1 MMATRPSIQLSTPGT
16 PFDLDLLRALLREYA
31 ESLQVDLCFQG
42 FEEELM
48 NLPGDYMEPRGS
60 LLMAW
65 VDTQLAGCCGL
76 RPLDTVDYPNACE
89 MKRLY
94 VRPAWRNLGL
104 GRRLAEVT
112 LDNARMAGYSCVLLD
127 TLDGMETARAM
138 YHELGFEEIPP
149 YYFNPNEGAHY
160 LKVNL

>member
-1 MMATRPSIQLSTPGT
+1 MVSRPIVQISAPRTPLE
-16 PFDLDLLRALLREYA
+16 LDVLKALLREYA
-31 ESLQVDLCFQG
+31 DSLQVDLCFQG

-48 NLPGDYMEPRGS
+48 TLPGSYAEPRGS
-60 LLMAW
+60 LLTAW
-65 VDTQLAGCCGL
+65 VDEQLAGCCGL

-94 VRPAWRNLGL
+94 VRPEWRKNGI
-104 GRRLAEVT
+104 GRVLAEAT
-112 LDNARMAGYSCVLLD
+112 LDCARIAGYSCVLLD
-127 TLDGMETARAM
+127 TLDGMETAREM
-138 YHELGFEEIPP
+138 YQELGFEEIPP

>member
-1 MMATRPSIQLSTPGT
+1 MVSRPIVQISAPRTPLE
-16 PFDLDLLRALLREYA
+16 LDILKVLLREYA
-31 ESLQVDLCFQG
+31 DSLQVDLCFQG

-48 NLPGDYMEPRGS
+48 TLPGSYVEPRGS

-65 VDTQLAGCCGL
+65 VDEQLAGCCGL

-94 VRPAWRNLGL
+94 VRPEWRKNGI
-104 GRRLAEVT
+104 GRVLAEAT
-112 LDNARMAGYSCVLLD
+112 LDCARIAGYSCVLLD
-127 TLDGMETARAM
+127 TLDGMETAREM
-138 YHELGFEEIPP
+138 YQELGFEEIPP
-149 YYFNPNEGAHY
+149 YYFKPNEGAHY

>member
-1 MMATRPSIQLSTPGT
+1 MVSRPIVQISAPRTPLE
-16 PFDLDLLRALLREYA
+16 LDVLKALLREYA
-31 ESLQVDLCFQG
+31 DSLQVDLCFQG

-48 NLPGDYMEPRGS
+48 TLPGNYAEPRGS

-65 VDTQLAGCCGL
+65 VDEQLAGCCGL

-94 VRPAWRNLGL
+94 VRPEWRKNGI
-104 GRRLAEVT
+104 GRVLAEAT
-112 LDNARMAGYSCVLLD
+112 LDCARIAGYSCVLLD
-127 TLDGMETARAM
+127 TLDGMETAREM
-138 YHELGFEEIPP
+138 YQELGFEEIPP

>member
-1 MMATRPSIQLSTPGT
+1 MVSRPIVQISAPKTPLE
-16 PFDLDLLRALLREYA
+16 LDILKVLLREYA
-31 ESLQVDLCFQG
+31 DSLQVDLCFQG

-48 NLPGDYMEPRGS
+48 TLPGSDVEPRGS

-65 VDTQLAGCCGL
+65 ADEQLAGCCGL

-94 VRPAWRNLGL
+94 VRPEWRKNGI
-104 GRRLAEVT
+104 GRVLAEAT
-112 LDNARMAGYSCVLLD
+112 LDYARIAGYSCVLLD
-127 TLDGMETARAM
+127 TLDGMETAREM
-138 YHELGFEEIPP
+138 YQELGFEEIPP

>member
-1 MMATRPSIQLSTPGT
+1 MVSRPIIQITTPRT
-16 PFDLDLLRALLREYA
+16 PLELNVLKVLLREYA
-31 ESLQVDLCFQG
+31 DSLRVDLCFQG

-48 NLPGDYMEPRGS
+48 TLPGSYIAPRGS

-65 VDTQLAGCCGL
+65 VDEQLTGCCGL

-94 VRPAWRNLGL
+94 VRPEWRRNGI
-104 GRRLAEVT
+104 GRHLAEAT
-112 LDNARMAGYSCVLLD
+112 LDCARVAGYSCVLLD
-127 TLDGMETARAM
+127 TLDGMETAREM
-138 YHELGFEEIPP
+138 YQELGFEEIPP